1 MRNDRRILKISCYR
15 PAVKLSHLRNNREFS
30 LMREVKEAIVLRRR
44 SIIFSPIT
52 LSNLAQLR
60 TIIFQLNSS
69 RTKIQL
75 RYLTINPRRVPP
87 SCLSANQMKRWNKL
101 RSVKTNKK
109 LGWEIWLHQGLN
121 LLKLLWRLFRTLPI
135 IRTLLWTVPL
145 PIQTWIKLSIVS
157 NKWPVFLPKNI

>member
-15 PAVKLSHLRNNREFS
+15 PAVKPSHLRNNRKIS

-44 SIIFSPIT
+44 STTFSPIT
-52 LSNLAQLR
+52 PSNLAPLR

-75 RYLTINPRRVPP
+75 RYLTINPQRVPQL
-87 SCLSANQMKRWNKL
+87 CLSANQMKRRNKL
-101 RSVKTNKK
+101 KSVKTNKK
-109 LGWEIWLHQGLN
+109 LGWEIWLHQGSN
-121 LLKLLWRLFRTLPI
+121 PLKLLWRLFRTLPI
-135 IRTLLWTVPL
+135 TRTLLWTAPL

-157 NKWPVFLPKNI
+157 NKWPVFLPRSI